1 MSSLFGSLSIAL
13 RSLLAQQG
21 AMATTSNNIANV
33 NTPGYSRQR
42 PVLRE
47 EAPVFYGSVLFGT
60 GVSLS
65 SVESIRD
72 RILEMRLGQET
83 QEQGRLEAYL
93 GAASQV
99 ENLFNEAA
107 GAGLEGVI
115 SRFFDSMQ
123 ALSASPTSLP
133 LRQAVLAAGEDLAA
147 AFRRSSQ
154 NLSTIQM
161 NLNKDLTQTV
171 GEVNQY
177 IAEIADLNRQISAL
191 QGAGQDVGALLD
203 RRALLIRELSSRIDI
218 ASIDANGNSLTLTT
232 TRGTALVVAEH
243 AVPLDLQ
250 TDPATGNVQVYSQGS
265 NMTATITGGRIGGT
279 LAVRDQVIPAALRD
293 LDDLAAALGTALNA
307 QHRAGFDLAGAVGG
321 DLFTP
326 FAPSGGSSAGAAS
339 SMALALGDPG
349 KIAASADGAPGNND
363 NLRALA
369 ALRDQAIVNGQKPL
383 DFYARLVFRVGNDV
397 KNASTDL
404 DVQDITLRQL
414 ENQRSALSGVSLDE
428 EAVNLMRY
436 QRAFEA
442 SARVVTAINEL
453 TDVALNF
460 GRY

>member
-1 MSSLFGSLSIAL
+1 
-13 RSLLAQQG
+13 
-21 AMATTSNNIANV
+21 
-33 NTPGYSRQR
+33 
-42 PVLRE
+42 
-47 EAPVFYGSVLFGT
+47 
-60 GVSLS
+60 
-65 SVESIRD
+65 
-72 RILEMRLGQET
+72 
-83 QEQGRLEAYL
+83 
-93 GAASQV
+93 
-99 ENLFNEAA
+99 
-107 GAGLEGVI
+107 
-115 SRFFDSMQ
+115 MQ

-154 NLSTIQM
+154 NLSTIQT